1 MVTSNQIT
9 PGMTLSIN
17 GKLFKVDSMVKV
29 TVPKGQPF
37 IKTKLRN
44 LENDKVVEKNFKVG
58 QEVKEVALE
67 ERRLEFLY
75 PEAEKY
81 LFLDTGNLEQ
91 VLVNAEV
98 IGQRVEFLKE
108 GIDLQAT
115 FYGDTIFSIELPQ
128 FLELMI
134 AKTDSSEGSG
144 SLSNATKKALL
155 ETGAEIDVPRF
166 IEPGDVI
173 KVDTRTREYI
183 QRV

>member
-1 MVTSNQIT
+1 MVLSNQIT
-9 PGMTLSIN
+9 PGMTLSIS

-75 PEAEKY
+75 PESEKY

-91 VLVNAEV
+91 VLVTSDV
-98 IGQRVEFLKE
+98 IGERVEFLKE

-134 AKTDSSEGSG
+134 TKTEAGGESG
-144 SLSNATKKALL
+144 ALSNATKRAVL

-166 IEPGDVI
+166 IESGDVI